1 MHNSNFLEQI
11 HFCIS
16 NIEIK
21 KIEDASKFIFKRK
34 KSKIFIAGN
43 GASAS
48 IANHVAT
55 DLTKSAGYNAR
66 TLNESNLITCLS
78 NDYGYENWIAKGLE
92 FYSSSSDIVI
102 LVSSSGKSKNIIN
115 AAKFCKK
122 KKMTLITLSGFLP
135 TNPLKKLGKYNFY
148 VKSNNY
154 NVIEA
159 THLVIL
165 LNIVENLIV

>member
-1 MHNSNFLEQI
+1 MIKNNFSIQVQES
-11 HFCIS
+11 IS
-16 NIEIK
+16 KIDLK
-21 KIEDASKFIFKRK
+21 KIHEVSKFLKKK
-34 KSKIFIAGN
+34 KSQIFLAGN

-55 DLTKSAGYNAR
+55 DLTKSAGFNAK

-78 NDYGYENWIAKGLE
+78 NDFGYENWMLKGLE
-92 FYSSSSDIVI
+92 FYSSPSDIVI
-102 LVSSSGKSKNIIN
+102 LISSSGKSNNIIN

-122 KKMTLITLSGFLP
+122 KKMILITLSGFLP
-135 TNPLKKLGKYNFY
+135 NNPLRKYGKYNFY

-165 LNIVENLIV
+165 LNIVENLIS

>member
-1 MHNSNFLEQI
+1 MIKNNFSIQVQES
-11 HFCIS
+11 IS
-16 NIEIK
+16 KIDLK
-21 KIEDASKFIFKRK
+21 KIHEVSKFLKKK
-34 KSKIFIAGN
+34 KSQIFLAGN

-55 DLTKSAGYNAR
+55 DLTKSAGFNAK

-78 NDYGYENWIAKGLE
+78 NDYGYENWMSKGLE
-92 FYSSSSDIVI
+92 FYSSPSDIVI
-102 LVSSSGKSKNIIN
+102 LISSSGKSNNIIN

-122 KKMTLITLSGFLP
+122 NKMMLITLSGFLP
-135 TNPLKKLGKYNFY
+135 NNPLQKYGKYNFY

-165 LNIVENLIV
+165 LNIVENLIS